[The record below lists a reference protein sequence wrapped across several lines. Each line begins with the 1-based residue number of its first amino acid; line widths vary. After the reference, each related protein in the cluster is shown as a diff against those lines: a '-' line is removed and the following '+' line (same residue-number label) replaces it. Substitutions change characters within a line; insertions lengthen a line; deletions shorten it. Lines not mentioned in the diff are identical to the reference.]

1 MVLGTSA
8 KVIAVTPIPKL
19 DLGGLGVNPGV
30 TPVDRIPRVDEDEC
44 VGCNL
49 CSLVC
54 TVEVCITMER
64 VENGLGPQTWEE
76 RSAAGMVRE
85 GAEVVGIAEGRIG

>member
-1 MVLGTSA
+1 MVLGMLA

-19 DLGGLGVNPGV
+19 DMGGLGVNSSV
-30 TPVDRIPRVDEDEC
+30 TPVERIPRVDEDEC

-54 TVEVCITMER
+54 PVEDCITMER
-64 VENGLGPQTWEE
+64 VENGVGARTWEE
-76 RSAAGMVRE
+76 RNAAGMVPG
-85 GAEVVGIAEGRIG
+85 GAEVVGIAEGYVS